1 MSNNDARIR
10 VLLVIAGL
18 PAGGAE
24 RQMSLLAKGLDR
36 SKFDVG
42 LLIFN
47 STEKIYY
54 QDVLETPM
62 WFRALKLSTANDG
75 LLLIPKLVHGICR
88 AISDFKP
95 EVIHTTLN
103 VANHAV
109 RFAALVSRCK
119 TPIITSVRVE
129 YRPSYSSNEKRLERL
144 LWRRSNH
151 IICNSE
157 ATREQLIMDLR
168 LPTDRITAIPN
179 GIDEKFYKNHT
190 KRPTNWPER
199 PVALTVGRFTRQKN
213 HLSLIE
219 SIDAL
224 EKKDVLADWIFVFL
238 GDGPLQEA
246 VQSSI
251 DEHGLQNRIQIM
263 PTTQDMPAVYQA
275 SELFILPSLYEGMS
289 NALLEA
295 AASRCAVI
303 VSKNAD
309 SASIINDERG
319 WVAEKSLTDTL
330 ETVITLP
337 KEERARKAE
346 NSSTYVKR
354 VFSNQR
360 TIDDTAK
367 VYQTVAKSAKWKQR
381 GLSGKSR

>member
-1 MSNNDARIR
+1 MPTNDARMR

-24 RQMSLLAKGLDR
+24 RQMSLLVKGLDR
-36 SKFDVG
+36 SKFEVG

-47 STEKIYY
+47 SADKIHY
-54 QDVLETPM
+54 QDVLDSPL
-62 WFRALKLSTANDG
+62 WFRALELSSAAG
-75 LLLIPKLVHGICR
+75 RLSLIPKLVRGICR
-88 AISDFKP
+88 TINDFKP
-95 EVIHTTLN
+95 DIIHTTLN

-119 TPIITSVRVE
+119 IPIITSVRVE

-168 LPTDRITAIPN
+168 IPTDRVTAIPN
-179 GIDEKFYKNHT
+179 GIDETFYADHP
-190 KRPTNWPER
+190 KRPDNWPR
-199 PVALTVGRFTRQKN
+199 QPVALTVGRFTRQKN
-213 HLSLIE
+213 HIELIE
-219 SIDAL
+219 AIASL
-224 EKKDVLADWIFVFL
+224 ETKGVLAGWNFVFI

-251 DEHGLQNRIQIM
+251 NEHALQTRIQIM
-263 PTTQDMPAVYQA
+263 RTSHDMPAAYQA
-275 SELFILPSLYEGMS
+275 SKLFILPSLFEGMS

-295 AASRCAVI
+295 AVSGCAVV

-309 SASIINDERG
+309 SAGIINDERG
-319 WVAEKSLTDTL
+319 WITEKSLRDTL

-337 KEERARKAE
+337 EEELARKTEKA
-346 NSSTYVKR
+346 SAYIKQ
-354 VFSNQR
+354 VFSTQK
-360 TIDDTAK
+360 TINDTVK
-367 VYQTVAKSAKWKQR
+367 IYQAVAKLAS
-381 GLSGKSR
+381 

>member
-1 MSNNDARIR
+1 MIQSSPRQRI
-10 VLLVIAGL
+10 LLVIAGL

-36 SKFDVG
+36 SKFEVG

-47 STEKIYY
+47 SAEKVHYR
-54 QDVLETPM
+54 DVLEVPL
-62 WFRALKLSTANDG
+62 WFRDLKLSPANDG
-75 LLLIPKLVHGICR
+75 LLLVPRLVRGICR

-95 EVIHTTLN
+95 EIIHTTLN

-109 RFAALVSRCK
+109 RFAALLSRCNI
-119 TPIITSVRVE
+119 PIITSVRVE

-168 LPTDRITAIPN
+168 IPTDRVTAIPN
-179 GIDEKFYKNHT
+179 GIDEMFYEDHP
-190 KRPTNWPER
+190 KRPESWPEG

-213 HLSLIE
+213 HVALVEAIA
-219 SIDAL
+219 AL
-224 EKKDVLADWIFVFL
+224 EKKGLLANWVFVFL

-246 VQSSI
+246 VQSGI
-251 DEHGLQNRIQIM
+251 NEHALQNRIQIM
-263 PTTQDMPAVYQA
+263 PTTQKMAAVYQA

-295 AASRCAVI
+295 AVSGCAVI
-303 VSKNAD
+303 VSKNANR
-309 SASIINDERG
+309 AGIINDQRG
-319 WVAEKSLTDTL
+319 WIAENSLKDTL

-337 KEERARKAE
+337 EDARAQRTEKA
-346 NSSTYVKR
+346 STYIKR
-354 VFSNQR
+354 VFGTQRMINDTAELYQAVAKPSPLNQR
-360 TIDDTAK
+360 K
-367 VYQTVAKSAKWKQR
+367 LSA
-381 GLSGKSR
+381 GSR